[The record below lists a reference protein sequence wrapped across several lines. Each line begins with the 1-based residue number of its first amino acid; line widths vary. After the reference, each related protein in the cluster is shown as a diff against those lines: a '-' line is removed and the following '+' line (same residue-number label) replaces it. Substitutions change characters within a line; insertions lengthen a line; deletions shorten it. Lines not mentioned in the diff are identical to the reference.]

1 MNILVYNS
9 QKPEDVCPKIAE
21 IVAKELR
28 VSDIAYEVEMPDSP
42 AITNAKTVLGD
53 IARTAFGGKTDNL
66 FTVIFKPDKP
76 RPFEIR
82 VSVIRSGAGCA
93 ASYLLYTAH
102 LDKDVDAETIL
113 GEPKVFGSAKFSG
126 GDAAQKL
133 NANADLIKRAN
144 KLARSE
150 SSYGPLN
157 LKIQRLFAIFSKGDD
172 PTALA
177 VGTLAKP
184 TSMGMSV
191 SMDLNEFTELAG
203 MIEKLL

>member
-9 QKPEDVCPKIAE
+9 QKPEEVCPKIAE

-53 IARTAFGGKTDNL
+53 IARTVFGGKTDNL

-157 LKIQRLFAIFSKGDD
+157 LKIHKDCLRYSPKETIPRLWLSE
-172 PTALA
+172 P
-177 VGTLAKP
+177 
-184 TSMGMSV
+184 
-191 SMDLNEFTELAG
+191 
-203 MIEKLL
+203 